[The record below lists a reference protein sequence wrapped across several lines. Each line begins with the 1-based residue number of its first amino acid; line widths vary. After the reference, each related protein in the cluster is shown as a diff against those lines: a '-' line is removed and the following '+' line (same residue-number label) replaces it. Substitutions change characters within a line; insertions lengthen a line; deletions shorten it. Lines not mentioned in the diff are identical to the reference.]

1 MNISGPRSLLIF
13 VRSRRWRSP
22 YVNLWASRQA
32 PTWRG
37 PAIKQSPVFDF
48 QTAELLEGQKP
59 QPEHLPNWK
68 TIRFLEHFSLVNLN
82 LGSHKS
88 NFSAGLLA
96 FNAPTKSYGY
106 NYLKDPSLQI
116 SIDHNQKMSKTYLK
130 SENKKKNSLIFPSCH
145 PPGESPSHM
154 IFFFTH
160 KVGNKLISFAASHL
174 RLQRSFRFSE
184 GISVHQSTSSVIP
197 PWRVQEPIK
206 EGWYE
211 ISNFKLNTTKKNMCS
226 TRKV

>member
-13 VRSRRWRSP
+13 CQIFWRSP

-37 PAIKQSPVFDF
+37 PAIKQSPVFDL

-68 TIRFLEHFSLVNLN
+68 TIRFLEHFSLTNLN

-106 NYLKDPSLQI
+106 NYLKDLSLQI
-116 SIDHNQKMSKTYLK
+116 SIDHNQKMSKTYK
-130 SENKKKNSLIFPSCH
+130 IRKPKKKPPIFPSCH
-145 PPGESPSHM
+145 PPGESPHTWC
-154 IFFFTH
+154 FFH
-160 KVGNKLISFAASHL
+160 A
-174 RLQRSFRFSE
+174 
-184 GISVHQSTSSVIP
+184 
-197 PWRVQEPIK
+197 
-206 EGWYE
+206 
-211 ISNFKLNTTKKNMCS
+211 
-226 TRKV
+226 